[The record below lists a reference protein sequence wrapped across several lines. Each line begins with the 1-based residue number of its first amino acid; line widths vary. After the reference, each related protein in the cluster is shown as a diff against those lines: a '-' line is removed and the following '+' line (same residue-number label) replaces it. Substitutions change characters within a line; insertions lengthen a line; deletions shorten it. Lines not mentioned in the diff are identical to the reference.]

1 MTDSAFT
8 KAASVPM
15 LQTLDIKLVESGDN
29 FAVMEVTVAEKHANY
44 FGGAHGGLLATL
56 ADTACFFSRPLIPAG
71 KTVTTV
77 NLNLNYMRP
86 AKLGDRLRSRAELVR
101 LGRQTANL
109 DIRISNESG
118 KELVQGTA
126 VLMILPDQ

>member
-1 MTDSAFT
+1 MWR
-8 KAASVPM
+8 K
-15 LQTLDIKLVESGDN
+15 
-29 FAVMEVTVAEKHANY
+29 KHANF

-56 ADTACFFSRPLIPAG
+56 ADTACFFSQPLIPAG
-71 KTVTTV
+71 KTVATV

-86 AKLGDRLRSRAELVR
+86 ANMGDRLRARAEIVR

-109 DIRISNESG
+109 DIRITNDAG

-126 VLMILPDQ
+126 VLMIVADK

>member
-15 LQTLDIKLVESGDN
+15 LQTLDIRLVESGDN
-29 FAVMEVTVAEKHANY
+29 HAVMEVTVAEKHANY
-44 FGGAHGGLLATL
+44 FGGAHGGLLAIL

-71 KTVTTV
+71 KKVSTV

-86 AKLGDRLRSRAELVR
+86 ARLGDRLRARAELVR

-109 DIRISNESG
+109 DIRITNESG

-126 VLMILPDQ
+126 VLMILAD